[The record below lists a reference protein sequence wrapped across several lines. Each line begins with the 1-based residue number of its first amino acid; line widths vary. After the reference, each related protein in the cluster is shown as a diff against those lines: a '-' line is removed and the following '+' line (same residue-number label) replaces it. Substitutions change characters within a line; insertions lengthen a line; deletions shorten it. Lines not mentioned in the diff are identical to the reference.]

1 MPHPSYRNLDCVAPI
16 HATVVLPMTKL
27 PQEIFKAYDIRGI
40 VDKSLTETVT
50 EQIGQAIGTEAT
62 LAGDRSVVIGRDG
75 RLSGPSLATA
85 LSEGIRSTGCDVV
98 DIGMVPTPVTY
109 FATHHL
115 ETGSAVSIT
124 GSHNPPEYNGLKVMI
139 AGETLAGDR
148 IQMLRKRI
156 EEQDLLSGNGS
167 HHQESVTEAYV
178 ARITGDITLQRPL
191 KVVLDCGNGVGG
203 SIAPR
208 ILKEI
213 GCDVTELFSDVDGT
227 FPNHHP
233 DPSQPENLNDL
244 IEMVITTKADFGM
257 ALDGDG
263 DRLGV
268 VSATGDII
276 FADRQLLLFARDV
289 LSRHPGAEII
299 YDVKCSKVLPDAIR
313 ESGGLPTMWKTGHSF
328 IKAKLKESGAIL
340 AGEMSG
346 HIFFKERWYGF
357 DDGIYAA
364 ARLCEL
370 LSAQDEPPTAVF
382 KSIPELVSTPELRL
396 EMEEGEHHALVE
408 QFVRNARFPTGEICT
423 IDGIRV
429 DFKTGFG
436 LARASNTTSTVI
448 LRFEADRQQQL
459 TEIQEQFRT
468 QLLALRPELNL
479 PF

>member
-1 MPHPSYRNLDCVAPI
+1 
-16 HATVVLPMTKL
+16 
-27 PQEIFKAYDIRGI
+27 
-40 VDKSLTETVT
+40 
-50 EQIGQAIGTEAT
+50 
-62 LAGDRSVVIGRDG
+62 VIGRDG

-85 LSEGIRSTGCDVV
+85 LSAGIRSTGCDVI

-139 AGETLAGDR
+139 AGATLAGDR
-148 IQMLRKRI
+148 IQLLRKRI

-208 ILKEI
+208 VLKEI

-370 LSAQDEPPTAVF
+370 LSAQDDPPTAVF
-382 KSIPELVSTPELRL
+382 KSIPELVSTHELRL